1 MRRRFTAI
9 VVLALLALPFGAI
22 EPALAGAAPTLP
34 ADFTDQLVTEV
45 AKPTAVAFTPDGRGL
60 VATQPGRLWVL
71 APGAG
76 LGPEPALDLGPQL
89 CATSERGLLGVAVDP
104 AFAVNHHVFVLY
116 THRNGSACG
125 RNLDPYPVNRVS
137 RFTLGDDNRIDP
149 AGEVVVLDHIP
160 ARTGQHN
167 AGDLHFAADGLL
179 YVSTGDGYCRLP
191 PADDSRCTEDNNNSR
206 SLSHLLGKILRI
218 APDGSVPASNP
229 WAAATG
235 SRRCGD
241 PAAAGPPSGSGPCR
255 ETFATGLR
263 NPFRFAVRPG
273 TSELYINDVGQDAWD
288 EINLGAPG
296 ADYGWNT
303 REGHCALGS
312 TTDCG
317 APGGGLV
324 NPIFDY
330 AHSSGCSSITGGAFV
345 PDGSGWPAPY
355 EGAYLFAD
363 YVCGKIF
370 RLVPEAGG
378 GFAMSA
384 VVSGLGASSATSLTF
399 GPHAGRPALYYTSY
413 ANGGEVRRITYAPAG
428 QRPPVAAF
436 TADVPA
442 GDAPVEVA
450 FDAGGSSDPDGE
462 VLRYRWDFGDGSP
475 PVTSAGAAVTH
486 RYGAAGTY
494 TATLRVTDPGGLESS
509 PVARAVAV
517 GTVNTPPTPKIVAPT
532 TSTRFTVGQTVTLK
546 GKAGDPE
553 QGSLSGSALTWE
565 VFLHHDNHTH
575 PLLPPTTGR
584 EVKFKAPPPE
594 NVAAAATSYLEI
606 HLTATDAGGLSR
618 TVVQRFD
625 AKKVTLTFRTGP
637 DDLKVSVGGTPYTA
651 SKSFTSWVGYKVT
664 VSAPSPQ
671 WLKGE
676 KYRFSKWSNGKAATH
691 TITTPSS
698 STTYKATFR

>member
-1 MRRRFTAI
+1 MRRRSITI

-22 EPALAGAAPTLP
+22 EPAPAVAAPGLP
-34 ADFTDQLVTEV
+34 ADFTDQLVTNV
-45 AKPTAVAFTPDGRGL
+45 AKPTAIAFTPDGRGL
-60 VATQPGRLWVL
+60 VATQPGRLWVIG
-71 APGAG
+71 PGGG
-76 LGPEPALDLGPQL
+76 LGAEPAIDLGPQL

-104 AFAVNHHVFVLY
+104 AFSTNHHVFVLY

-137 RFTLGDDNRIDP
+137 RLTLGDDDRIDT
-149 AGEVVVLDHIP
+149 GSEVVVLDHIP

-167 AGDLHFAADGLL
+167 AGDLHFGADGLL

-191 PADDSRCTEDNNNSR
+191 PADDSRCTDDNNNSR
-206 SLSHLLGKILRI
+206 SLSSLLGKILRI
-218 APDGSVPASNP
+218 APDGSIPPSNP
-229 WAAATG
+229 WVGAAG

-241 PAAAGPPSGSGPCR
+241 PSAAGPPSGTGPCR

-303 REGHCALGS
+303 REGHCARGS
-312 TTDCG
+312 TTNCG
-317 APGGGLV
+317 APGAGLV

-345 PDGSGWPAPY
+345 PDGSDWPDLY
-355 EGAYLFAD
+355 DGAYLFAD

-370 RLVPEAGG
+370 HLVEAAGG
-378 GFAMSA
+378 GFTMTAF
-384 VVSGLGASSATSLTF
+384 VSGLGASSATSLTF
-399 GPHAGRPALYYTSY
+399 GPHAGRSALYYTSY
-413 ANGGEVRRITYAPAG
+413 ANGGEIRRITYAPAG
-428 QRPPVAAF
+428 HRPPVAAF
-436 TADVPA
+436 TAAVPA
-442 GDAPVEVA
+442 GDAPAEVA
-450 FDAGGSSDPDGE
+450 FDAGASSDPDGG
-462 VLRYRWDFGDGSP
+462 VLSYRWDFGDGSP
-475 PVTSAGAAVTH
+475 PVVSAGPAVTH
-486 RYGAAGTY
+486 LYRDAGSYAAE
-494 TATLRVTDPGGLESS
+494 LRVTDATGLESS
-509 PVARAVAV
+509 PVTREVAV
-517 GTVNTPPTPKIVAPT
+517 GVLNTPPTPKVVAPT
-532 TSTRFTVGQTVTLK
+532 TSTRFTVGQTITLK
-546 GKAGDPE
+546 GKATDPE
-553 QGSLSGSALTWE
+553 QGTLGGSALTWE

-575 PLLPPTTGR
+575 PLLPATSGND
-584 EVKFKAPPPE
+584 VKFKAPPPE

-625 AKKVTLTFRTGP
+625 AKKVTLTFRTSP
-637 DDLKVSVGGTPYTA
+637 DDLKVSVGGTQYTA
-651 SKSFTSWVGYKVT
+651 SKSVTSWVGYKLA

-671 WLKGE
+671 WLGGK

-698 STTYKATFR
+698 SATYKATFK